1 MTTGSGGATTGS
13 GGVTSSGGTTP
24 GTGGATTGSG
34 GSTTGSGGSTTGT
47 GGTTTGSGGATTG
60 SGGSTTGSGGETTGS
75 GGTSTGSGGATGG
88 HTGGGSTGKGGMTA
102 SGGTTGSGGSS
113 GGGGS
118 VSALDEVAG
127 KPNMYMSTLKNAFI
141 LMPCYSLQNQDCNT
155 IPAGTQCQNMSAANY
170 EDKGYKQTEVFTL
183 GGTSGTM
190 YNMTFTARGIV
201 EAKYYMGGTRDAG
214 NATPT
219 DPDNAAGIDT
229 FYRGGSPINQEFYN
243 VYKMV
248 VKKPDGSE
256 LAHYYLNSFDKNS
269 GFENHRT
276 FPIHYTKTIP
286 VVGGGSIELFAGD
299 SNCRAV
305 NNCGAGAT
313 SSTCPATAGRKVPE
327 GAGETPVSI
336 PTMYMGKTVASINLQ
351 TGTMQPYKSQ
361 IVNILVT
368 AVTAM

>member
-248 VKKPDGSE
+248 VK
-256 LAHYYLNSFDKNS
+256 
-269 GFENHRT
+269 
-276 FPIHYTKTIP
+276 
-286 VVGGGSIELFAGD
+286 
-299 SNCRAV
+299 
-305 NNCGAGAT
+305 
-313 SSTCPATAGRKVPE
+313 
-327 GAGETPVSI
+327 
-336 PTMYMGKTVASINLQ
+336 
-351 TGTMQPYKSQ
+351 
-361 IVNILVT
+361 
-368 AVTAM
+368 